1 MTGKRG
7 NREGSLYQRKSDGRW
22 AAALTLPDGRRK
34 VLYRAT
40 RAEAAEALVQ
50 WQHNA
55 RIGMLPSDEGERVSV
70 SGYMD
75 LWLASLR
82 TRQLAQNTER
92 NYRTAAAA
100 ALAALPRLRRIKL
113 INLSATHLDQI
124 YGARLDA
131 GAAPTTVRLIHS
143 TFHSALA
150 DAVRQ
155 HLIPRNVAEFARP
168 PRIRREEM
176 TVLTPDQAHR
186 LIATSLDASDRLEA
200 LWAVAL
206 ATGMRRGELMALRWR
221 DIDLER
227 GALSVQHT
235 MQYRSASVWKLETPK
250 TKASRRRIVL
260 GTTAV
265 AALRRQRARQN
276 EERLIAGP
284 LWHESDIIFATSSGD
299 PLAHQTVLRALDRA
313 LKRVDLPHIRFHD
326 LRHTAATLL
335 LADNINPKVVS
346 ELLGHTSVSI
356 TLDRYSH
363 VLPSMQEDA
372 AAAMD
377 RLLG

>member
-1 MTGKRG
+1 MAGKRG

-40 RAEAAEALVQ
+40 RQEAAEALLQ

-55 RIGMLPSDEGERVSV
+55 SIGLLPSEEGERLSV
-70 SGYMD
+70 ASYLE

-82 TRQLAQNTER
+82 TRQLAEQTER
-92 NYRTAAAA
+92 NYRIAVAQ
-100 ALAALPRLRRIKL
+100 ALATVPRLRRLKL
-113 INLSATHLDQI
+113 TSLTAAHLDQI

-131 GAAPTTVRLIHS
+131 GYAPGNVRLIHA
-143 TFHSALA
+143 TLHGALA
-150 DAVRQ
+150 DAVRG
-155 HLIPRNVAEFARP
+155 HLIPRNVADLARP
-168 PRIRREEM
+168 PRVRRQEM
-176 TVLTPDQAHR
+176 TVLPPEQAR
-186 LIATSLDASDRLEA
+186 LLMSSTAKAGDRLEA
-200 LWAVAL
+200 LWTLAL
-206 ATGMRRGELMALRWR
+206 ATGMRRGELLGLRWR
-221 DIDLER
+221 DVDLER

-235 MQYRSASVWKLETPK
+235 LLYRNVTTWRLSPPK
-250 TKASRRRIVL
+250 TKASRRRIAL
-260 GTTAV
+260 GVTAL
-265 AALRRQRARQN
+265 AALRRQRARQL
-276 EERLIAGP
+276 EERLLAGP
-284 LWHESDIIFATSSGD
+284 LWTEHEVVFATPAGL
-299 PLAHQTVLRALDRA
+299 PTPFETVRRGLALA
-313 LKRVDLPHIRFHD
+313 LKRAGLPHIRFHD

-363 VLPSMQEDA
+363 VLPSMQQDA